1 MKPAPD
7 PEAFLPLTHLSFQI
21 LLALADQD
29 RHGYGIIKE
38 IAHRTEGRIRP
49 GTGTL
54 YTAIQRMLDEGT
66 IRESPARPAPEDDDE
81 RRKYYGLT
89 PVGREVARA
98 EALRLAGIVGVAS
111 EKALVPEIISRQAPK

>member
-7 PEAFLPLTHLSFQI
+7 AEGFLPLTHLSFQI

-38 IAHRTEGRIRP
+38 IVHSTAGSIRP

-66 IRESPARPAPEDDDE
+66 IVESPARPAPEDDDE

-89 PVGREVARA
+89 SLGRDVARA
-98 EALRLAGIVGVAS
+98 EALRLASIVGVAS
-111 EKALVPEIISRQAPK
+111 EKALVPELISRQAPK

>member
-7 PEAFLPLTHLSFQI
+7 PEGFLPLTHLSFQI

-38 IAHRTEGRIRP
+38 IVHRTAGRIRP

-66 IRESPARPAPEDDDE
+66 IVESRARPAPEDDDE

-89 PVGREVARA
+89 SLGREVARA
-98 EALRLAGIVGVAS
+98 EALRFASMVGVAS
-111 EKALVPEIISRQAPK
+111 EKALVPELISRQAPE

>member
-1 MKPAPD
+1 MNPAPD
-7 PEAFLPLTHLSFQI
+7 PEGFLPLTHLSFQI
-21 LLALADQD
+21 LLAVADQD

-38 IAHRTEGRIRP
+38 IVHRTDGRIRP

-66 IRESPARPAPEDDDE
+66 IVESPRRPAPEEDDE

-89 PVGREVARA
+89 PLGRAVARA
-98 EALRLAGIVGVAS
+98 EALRLADLVGIAS
-111 EKALVPEIISRQAPK
+111 EKALVPELISRQAPK